1 MAAIA
6 GQGSS
11 VTFLDLIIKSP
22 WLLPRISSVSDLV
35 FKPLIESWL
44 DIRTDPAAVCF
55 LLRHSNTNQN
65 SVFPECLESG
75 RPVVSDLF
83 VDLLNM
89 GLSLESPVNC
99 SESVINSLCRAAI
112 AFEIARLTSKVSPDL
127 AWVGALLFDFKGLA
141 RNHIQEKSDSS
152 SLARQYGLPVWIRLV
167 NQLSEKDGLQVANAA
182 GLIPGLGEIILL
194 ADLFTNEGQV
204 AKSAQAKDLEKKLKL
219 SGFLEKL
226 EVSSIVKKW
235 FGGNIRAYLEAKRK
249 TPENIVSQCLQFAIT
264 TCNENKLI
272 RSRDLLESDAYKNA
286 LQNLVRSG
294 DQRFNDLKLQSV
306 VELAA
311 GAGHEINNPLAVI
324 QGQSQFILSRM
335 DDLEFDETRDKLKYS
350 LESIIRQ
357 AKRINIILRNL
368 MQFARPSV
376 PAANNIKIKDVV
388 GTVVNRLAGWAL
400 EKKVLLTV
408 SESELFNLSV
418 FADLDHT
425 RMALECLVRNSIEA
439 AGQDGWV
446 RLGIEAFS
454 QRGFTFFVED
464 SGPGPAVEDALH
476 LFDPFFSGRQAG
488 RGKGLGL
495 SVAWRLTTLN
505 KGLIRF
511 NFPSDSK
518 PTRFEIVLPIDDKSG
533 LGIDEQT
540 ANDNNNSTSKAA

>member
-1 MAAIA
+1 MAVTA

-11 VTFLDLIIKSP
+11 ATFLDLIIKSP

-35 FKPLIESWL
+35 FKPLVESWL

-55 LLRHSNTNQN
+55 LLRHSDTNQI
-65 SVFPECLESG
+65 SVYPDCLESA
-75 RPVVSDLF
+75 RPVVSGLF

-89 GLSLESPVNC
+89 GLSLDTSPIC
-99 SESVINSLCRAAI
+99 TESVVNSLCRAAI
-112 AFEIARLTSKVSPDL
+112 ACEIARLTSKVSPDL
-127 AWVGALLFDFKGLA
+127 AWIGALLFDFKSLA
-141 RNHIQEKSDSS
+141 KSHVQEKSDSS

-167 NQLSEKDGLQVANAA
+167 NQLSGKDGLEFANAS
-182 GLIPGLGEIILL
+182 GLTPSLGEIILL
-194 ADLFTNEGQV
+194 ADLFSTEGQA
-204 AKSAQAKDLEKKLKL
+204 AKSSRAKQLEKKLKL
-219 SGFLEKL
+219 PGLLEKL

-235 FGGNIRAYLEAKRK
+235 FGGNIRAFVESKRK

-264 TCNENKLI
+264 ASNENRLI
-272 RSRDLLESDAYKNA
+272 HSRDVLECDAYKTA
-286 LQNLVRSG
+286 LQDLIRSG
-294 DQRFNDLKLQSV
+294 DQRLNDMKLQSV

-335 DDLEFDETRDKLKYS
+335 DDLEIDETRDKLKSS

-357 AKRINIILRNL
+357 AKRINVILRNL
-368 MQFARPSV
+368 MQFARPGV
-376 PAANNIKIKDVV
+376 PSAFNIKIKDVI
-388 GTVVNRLAGWAL
+388 GTVTNRLAAWAL
-400 EKKVLLTV
+400 EKKVVLSI

-418 FADLDHT
+418 FADLDHA

-446 RLGIEAFS
+446 RVGVEAFC
-454 QRGFTFFVED
+454 QRGFVFFVED

-495 SVAWRLTTLN
+495 SVAWKLTTLN
-505 KGLIRF
+505 KGHIKF
-511 NFPSDSK
+511 FYPSSSK
-518 PTRFEIVLPIDDKSG
+518 PTRFEIVLPIDPNIALDA
-533 LGIDEQT
+533 EAQT
-540 ANDNNNSTSKAA
+540 SCDNQDSTSKAA